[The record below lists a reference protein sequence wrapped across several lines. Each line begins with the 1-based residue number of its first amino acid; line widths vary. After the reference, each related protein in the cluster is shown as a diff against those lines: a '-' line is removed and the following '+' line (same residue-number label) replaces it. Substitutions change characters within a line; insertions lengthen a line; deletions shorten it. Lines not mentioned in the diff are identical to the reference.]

1 MLVKPAHSHRRYVW
15 QFILAQIR
23 ESTNKVF
30 KLYGLQINAIALINI
45 NSAVKYFVNILVIDA
60 TDTPR
65 PESAHFARSEFPAQL
80 IMYKMRF
87 ILNCLIR
94 IMPLTTTT

>member
-1 MLVKPAHSHRRYVW
+1 MCGSLFWHKYENQLTRY
-15 QFILAQIR
+15 L
-23 ESTNKVF
+23 N
-30 KLYGLQINAIALINI
+30 YGLQINAIALINI